1 MCRNIFNDFVCIVD
15 FNLFQPIVDYRL
27 ENTFHVESTKSRNMY
42 IKTIVDIYATD
53 DSRYDTP
60 SKPIGVDLMKTHLR

>member
-1 MCRNIFNDFVCIVD
+1 
-15 FNLFQPIVDYRL
+15 
-27 ENTFHVESTKSRNMY
+27 MY